1 MKRKK
6 ERLGVSKSMENIM
19 ISVKPNRLTQLASMN
34 EVIALKQENELTAA
48 KALGTTQAMTSHAG
62 NAAVLFGFDAGRAS
76 IISDL
81 HSLSQAHEEIA
92 QLEPSYTG
100 NEF

>member
-1 MKRKK
+1 MTYTDWRADTTLAPKLK
-6 ERLGVSKSMENIM
+6 ELLANPVIVQAL
-19 ISVKPNRLTQLASMN
+19 SVL
-34 EVIALKQENELTAA
+34 NELTAA

>member
-1 MKRKK
+1 MTYTDWRADTTLAPKLK
-6 ERLGVSKSMENIM
+6 ELLANPVIVQAL
-19 ISVKPNRLTQLASMN
+19 SVL
-34 EVIALKQENELTAA
+34 NELTAA
-48 KALGTTQAMTSHAG
+48 KALGTTNAMTSHAG

-81 HSLSQAHEEIA
+81 HSLSQAHEEIT

>member
-1 MKRKK
+1 MTYTDWRADTTLAPKLK
-6 ERLGVSKSMENIM
+6 ELLANPLIVQAL
-19 ISVKPNRLTQLASMN
+19 SVL
-34 EVIALKQENELTAA
+34 NELTAA

>member
-1 MKRKK
+1 MTYIDWRADTTLAPKLK
-6 ERLGVSKSMENIM
+6 ELLAN
-19 ISVKPNRLTQLASMN
+19 SVIVQ
-34 EVIALKQENELTAA
+34 ALSVLNELTAA
-48 KALGTTQAMTSHAG
+48 KALGTTQALTSHAG

-81 HSLSQAHEEIA
+81 HSLCQTHEEIE

>member
-1 MKRKK
+1 MTYTDWRADTTLATKLK
-6 ERLGVSKSMENIM
+6 ELLANPVIVQAL
-19 ISVKPNRLTQLASMN
+19 SVL
-34 EVIALKQENELTAA
+34 NELTAA

-81 HSLSQAHEEIA
+81 HSLSQAHDDVAE
-92 QLEPSYTG
+92 LEPSYTG

>member
-1 MKRKK
+1 MTYIDWRAD
-6 ERLGVSKSMENIM
+6 
-19 ISVKPNRLTQLASMN
+19 TTLAPKLRELLAN
-34 EVIALKQENELTAA
+34 PVIAQALSVLNELTAA
-48 KALGTTQAMTSHAG
+48 KALGTTQALTSQAG

-81 HSLSQAHEEIA
+81 HSLSQAHEEIE